1 MSKKER
7 GRVPPPKPEPSQ
19 PYSLAARY
27 PDGQSAEAPY
37 FEAQQVIF
45 DNEQLE
51 LSSYRLQLRRL
62 NSEEFDWHVAIVGD
76 QPPKEFDQ
84 RFRRILSIG
93 ELVELPLDVQDFL
106 RRRRSEMTKN
116 AQWTEGH
123 YRPGIKRWL
132 K

>member
-7 GRVPPPKPEPSQ
+7 GRLLPPKPEPPQ

-37 FEAQQVIF
+37 FESQQVIH

-62 NSEEFDWHVAIVGD
+62 NSTELDWHVAIVGD
-76 QPPKEFDQ
+76 QPPAEFDQ
-84 RFRRILSIG
+84 RFRRILATG
-93 ELVELPLDVQDFL
+93 ELVELPADVQEFL
-106 RRRRSEMTKN
+106 RQRRAVMTRN

-123 YRPGIKRWL
+123 YRPGIKRRL